1 MLRYYLSHIHGLE
14 FLLQQQQQILPFGYS
29 DIYVLVNSCPVSY
42 THLSGWFGP
51 FDPKEATVE
60 LGQGALDLSVE
71 YVRGFI
77 DEFRKI
83 N

>member
-1 MLRYYLSHIHGLE
+1 MKLIKNGEVYAPEYLGKKEIA
-14 FLLQQQQQILPFGYS
+14 P
-29 DIYVLVNSCPVSY
+29 
-42 THLSGWFGP
+42 SGWFGP